1 MPYFKEEILV
11 LVDNAV
17 SAHKMENR
25 PSLLVETSGLALRQ
39 KSPEMSWICREQLIC
54 FCIQVHLQF
63 FHLSEIGFI
72 VSHINLG
79 HHFSIAVAKLC
90 VYLRTLFLEKL
101 SEDSIFTQNTLLDN
115 LNIGL
120 WLLQERNLLKK
131 KFSQSH

>member
-1 MPYFKEEILV
+1 MPYIKEGILV
-11 LVDNAV
+11 LINNAV

-25 PSLLVETSGLALRQ
+25 PSFLVETSGLALRQ
-39 KSPEMSWICREQLIC
+39 KSPKMSWVCGEQLIC

-63 FHLSEIGFI
+63 FHLSKIGFI

-90 VYLRTLFLEKL
+90 VDLRTLFLEKF

-115 LNIGL
+115 LNVSL
-120 WLLQERNLLKK
+120 RLLQERDLLKK
-131 KFSQSH
+131 KLS